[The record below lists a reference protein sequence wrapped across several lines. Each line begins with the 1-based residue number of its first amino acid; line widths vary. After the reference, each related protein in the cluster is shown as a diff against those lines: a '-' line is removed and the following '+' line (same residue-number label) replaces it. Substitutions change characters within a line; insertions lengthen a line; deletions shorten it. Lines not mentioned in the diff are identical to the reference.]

1 MSTRPMFSKVS
12 LAAFVLTLVLAA
24 NLGSKADD
32 LLPQLRKNYEDCVY
46 RAVRSQAEKLRSTGG
61 TSEAI
66 ELAFEACQSEEREI
80 VEHLNAIGMA
90 PATVD
95 KALRAFKLR
104 LQKTVR

>member
-1 MSTRPMFSKVS
+1 MRQSMQRFAV
-12 LAAFVLTLVLAA
+12 LVLLFALIG
-24 NLGSKADD
+24 NVGSKADD
-32 LLPQLRKNYEDCVY
+32 LLPQLRKNYEGCVY
-46 RAVRSQAEKLRSTGG
+46 RAVRSQDEKLRPTGG